1 MKNFEPYFT
10 KHQGVWC
17 VAVPRCCTNGDVIK
31 IIKKNGF
38 ESIVVLLSKVA
49 DRGSM
54 AVFTIKK
61 SKYYK
66 NNIAVF
72 SDENGNEYDEEY
84 DDQYDDI

>member
-17 VAVPRCCTNGDVIK
+17 VAVPQWRANGDVIK
-31 IIKKNGF
+31 VIKKNGS
-38 ESIVVLLSKVA
+38 ESIVRLLSKVD
-49 DRGSM
+49 DRGPM
-54 AVFTIKK
+54 AVFSIQR
-61 SKYYK
+61 SEILK
-66 NNIAVF
+66 NNITVF